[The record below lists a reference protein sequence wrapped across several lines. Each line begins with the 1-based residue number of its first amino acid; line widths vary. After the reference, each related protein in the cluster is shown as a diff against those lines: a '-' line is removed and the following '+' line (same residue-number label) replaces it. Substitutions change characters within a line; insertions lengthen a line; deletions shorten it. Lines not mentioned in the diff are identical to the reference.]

1 MRPINPH
8 NKSFADLGRFLSL
21 DVEISGDFTGLTS
34 NTKFL
39 EAGDLFIALPG
50 AKIHGASFIE
60 EAIAAGSV
68 AALTDGEGAAM
79 IGKMLPVITHPNPRA
94 IADDIA
100 SWFYDRPFSAMASVG
115 ITGTNGKTTTASILF
130 QLWQMQHREVG
141 MIGTLGTAI
150 GSDFYPGTF
159 TTPEGTELQAIA
171 ASMRERALTHVVMEV
186 SSHALAQKRM
196 LGSNFDLVAFTNLT
210 QDHLDFH
217 GSMESYFAAKS
228 LLFTQEYANRGL
240 INIDDAWGKKLQES
254 AHIPV
259 ETISRE
265 DRKADWHYSSIHQ
278 VTGGYEVAIRGAG
291 GVLIE
296 GRVPLVGLHNLDNVL
311 MAVALG
317 VASGLDILAIGRDL
331 ERLVGAPGRLE
342 QVSIGQKY
350 LALVDFAHTPD
361 AVTRVLS
368 AVREITSGRVIAV
381 LGCGGDRDA
390 MKRPLMGDALVKG
403 SDLAI
408 FTSDNPRSEDPHAIL
423 SAMLD
428 GKESSDH
435 LVIEAD
441 RRGAIAIA
449 VSEAVEGDAVI
460 ILGKGH
466 ELGQEIKG
474 IKHPFEDRI
483 ELARAIEQ
491 LS

>member
-1 MRPINPH
+1 
-8 NKSFADLGRFLSL
+8 
-21 DVEISGDFTGLTS
+21 
-34 NTKFL
+34 
-39 EAGDLFIALPG
+39 
-50 AKIHGASFIE
+50 
-60 EAIAAGSV
+60 
-68 AALTDGEGAAM
+68 
-79 IGKMLPVITHPNPRA
+79 
-94 IADDIA
+94 
-100 SWFYDRPFSAMASVG
+100 
-115 ITGTNGKTTTASILF
+115 
-130 QLWQMQHREVG
+130 
-141 MIGTLGTAI
+141 
-150 GSDFYPGTF
+150 
-159 TTPEGTELQAIA
+159 
-171 ASMRERALTHVVMEV
+171 
-186 SSHALAQKRM
+186 
-196 LGSNFDLVAFTNLT
+196 
-210 QDHLDFH
+210 
-217 GSMESYFAAKS
+217 MESYFAAKS

-240 INIDDAWGKKLQES
+240 INIDDAWGKKLHES
-254 AHIPV
+254 AQIPV

-278 VTGGYEVAIRGAG
+278 GVGGYEVAIRGAG

-296 GRVPLVGLHNLDNVL
+296 GRVPLVGAHNLDNVL

-342 QVSIGQKY
+342 QVSVGQNF

-390 MKRPLMGDALVKG
+390 TKRPLMGDALVKG

-428 GKESSDH
+428 GKEASDN

-449 VSEAVEGDAVI
+449 VSEAVEGDTVI

-474 IKHPFEDRI
+474 IKYPFEDRL